1 MKTKR
6 WNSTVLFRK
15 RHNWIDVRKRTS
27 ITAVKSKRVE
37 IDPLVLKEKEVEDYL
52 ISLCCTCAKRKR
64 MRGEIS
70 TSEDDA
76 SNCSSAK
83 REERVSQAI
92 EMTNEKCQYG
102 LSRSAIEILQLFLG
116 NNVVLKKLL
125 SISVFRNIIGDTN
138 LIRSVILHFP
148 LLSSLLALNPDFLPI
163 IYNDNECK
171 SIINQILNAEYGI
184 STRLEMVGN
193 YIQNKIGH
201 PLKLTNEHVYI

>member
-163 IYNDNECK
+163 IYNDNECE